1 MKKCLLLNDN
11 NATAQRTF
19 GYLSAYDFDIDL
31 LSDGEEALSLCEQHM
46 PDVILVD
53 SNMSTM
59 NGLQFLE
66 RLSALRRA
74 RRSQEP
80 VILFCLDTTDVDA
93 MGKAMWNGAT
103 ECLVKPFDADILEF
117 KLQQSGAI

>member
-11 NATAQRTF
+11 NANAQRTF